1 MRTKQHLF
9 CAITFSLLNMGVCL
23 VVIPSGLL
31 ALVWSA
37 IIASALLWLA
47 TSEPGEKIDPLDYHQ
62 TKNELKQSDQGYQKL
77 HQLVF
82 KLTPLWAGHIDLA
95 REQIKGAIENLVVR
109 FENLT
114 NFMNTSIS
122 MQPENNEQDIFVTIE
137 NAEKGL
143 IKITGALNKTQDFR
157 AALQDEILLISSHA
171 KELRAMATQVTKI
184 AEQTNL
190 LALNASIEAA
200 RAGENGRGFSV
211 VADEVRKLSTESAS
225 TGKRISDTVKNVD
238 NAIQHA
244 TEIAEKFSEEEKDI
258 IRESRKIADDIVADF
273 NKTSSAL
280 HSSVAEFREKHY
292 AIKKDID
299 GVFINLQFQD
309 RVDQIMNHI
318 RQDLKELSSAL
329 THAEKPATEKI
340 PDSEEWLKKSQ
351 SRYTTLEQR
360 DVHVF
365 GKVKEQPAIS
375 QVTFF

>member
-9 CAITFSLLNMGVCL
+9 TAITFSLLNMGVCL
-23 VVIPSGLL
+23 AVMPSALL
-31 ALVWSA
+31 ALIWSA
-37 IIASALLWLA
+37 VIASALLWLA
-47 TSEPGEKIDPLDYHQ
+47 TWEPEEKIDPLDYHQ
-62 TKNELKQSDQGYQKL
+62 TKSELKQSTQGYQKL

-95 REQIKGAIENLVVR
+95 REQIKVAIENLVVR

-114 NFMNTSIS
+114 NFMNDNIS
-122 MQPENNEQDIFVTIE
+122 TKSENNDQDIFVTIE

-143 IKITGALNKTQDFR
+143 IKITGTLNKTQDFR
-157 AALQDEILLISSHA
+157 AALQSEILIIASHA
-171 KELRAMATQVTKI
+171 KELRAMASQVTKI

-238 NAIQHA
+238 SAIQHA
-244 TEIAEKFSEEEKDI
+244 SNIAEKFSEEEKDI
-258 IRESRKIADDIVADF
+258 ISESRKIADGIVADF

-280 HSSVAEFREKHY
+280 HSSVAQFREKHY

-318 RQDLKELSSAL
+318 RQDLKELSTAL
-329 THAEKPATEKI
+329 THAEKPAKEKI
-340 PDSEEWLKKSQ
+340 PDSEEWLNKLQ
-351 SRYTTLEQR
+351 TRYTTLEQR
-360 DVHVF
+360 DVHYF
-365 GKVKEQPAIS
+365 GEAQDQPVKS